1 MRRWLILLV
10 ALCAVLLAAG
20 AALSAGLEIE
30 GTIVDWKEV
39 KARVPATAYLQL
51 VKYGTE
57 MKGTTNEEG
66 YSAFD
71 SKLPKIK
78 VRDNGYFKLS
88 AKELSA
94 GKYFIALQRALP
106 KEMSGE
112 SIGTAIPV
120 LVTEKGTVLVVEVP
134 GNYPMNVGKLFVAVK
149 TKKEPAKKESVHEQP
164 APPEPAATESPKPET
179 PKRTPGPEG
188 IEGFPA

>member
-1 MRRWLILLV
+1 MKRWLILVV
-10 ALCAVLLAAG
+10 AVGTVLLAAG

-30 GTIVDWKEV
+30 GTIADWKQV

-51 VKYGTE
+51 VKYGPE

-78 VRDNGYFKLS
+78 VRENGYFKLS
-88 AKELSA
+88 AKELAA
-94 GKYFIALQRALP
+94 GKYFIVLQRALP

-120 LVTEKGTVLVVEVP
+120 LVTEKGNVLVVEVP
-134 GNYPMNVGKLFVAVK
+134 GDYPMKVGKLFVAV
-149 TKKEPAKKESVHEQP
+149 QN
-164 APPEPAATESPKPET
+164 
-179 PKRTPGPEG
+179 
-188 IEGFPA
+188 

>member
-1 MRRWLILLV
+1 MRRWVILLGAFCV
-10 ALCAVLLAAG
+10 VLLAAG

-30 GTIVDWKEV
+30 GTIVDWKQV
-39 KARVPATAYLQL
+39 KTRVPAAAYLQL
-51 VKYGTE
+51 VKYGPE
-57 MKGTTNEEG
+57 MKGTTDEEG

-112 SIGTAIPV
+112 SMGTAIPV
-120 LVTEKGTVLVVEVP
+120 LVTEKGNVLVVEMP
-134 GNYPMNVGKLFVAVK
+134 GNYPMKVGKLFVAVN

-164 APPEPAATESPKPET
+164 APKEPAAAESPKPET
-179 PKRTPGPEG
+179 PQEP
-188 IEGFPA
+188 PAKE